1 MGHPHSANTDLNPI
15 RTMNVTIFG
24 ATGNAGNRILREL
37 LVRKHRVKAIVR
49 NPAKLPAETG
59 LTVEKGDLSNASF
72 IAEAVR
78 GADAVVSAYGPGLNS
93 PSELVSATERLVKG
107 LKLAGVARLLMVGGA
122 GSLEV
127 APGVQLIDSGYL
139 PEEWKPIA
147 VAHRDALEILKSSDL
162 DWTSLC
168 PAAYFEPG
176 KRTGVFRLGKNNL
189 VANEKGESRIS
200 MEDYAIALVD
210 ELEKHAHSRERFS
223 VGY

>member
-1 MGHPHSANTDLNPI
+1 
-15 RTMNVTIFG
+15 MNVILFG
-24 ATGNAGNRILREL
+24 ATGNAGARILQEL
-37 LVRKHRVKAIVR
+37 LARGHQVTALVRDL
-49 NPAKLPAETG
+49 AKLPPQPG
-59 LTVEKGDLSNASF
+59 LTVRKGDLSDVAQ

-78 GADAVVSAYGPGLNS
+78 GTEAVVSAYGPGIHS
-93 PSELVSATERLVKG
+93 PGDLVGATERLVAG
-107 LKLAGVARLLMVGGA
+107 LKQGGVQRLLMIGGA

-147 VAHRDALEILKSSDL
+147 LAHRDALEILKASDL

-176 KRTGVFRLGKNNL
+176 QRTGVFRLGQDNL

-200 MEDYAIALVD
+200 MEDYAIAMVD
-210 ELEKHAHSRERFS
+210 ELEKHAHSRQRFS

>member
-1 MGHPHSANTDLNPI
+1 
-15 RTMNVTIFG
+15 MNVTLFG
-24 ATGNAGNRILREL
+24 ATGKAGARILKEL
-37 LVRKHRVKAIVR
+37 LARGHQVTAVVRDL
-49 NPAKLPAETG
+49 AKLPPRPG
-59 LTVEKGDLSNASF
+59 LTLRKGDLSDENQV
-72 IAEAVR
+72 AEAVR
-78 GADAVVSAYGPGLNS
+78 GTEAVVSAYGPGLNS
-93 PSELVSATERLVKG
+93 PGDLVGATERLVAG
-107 LKLAGVARLLMVGGA
+107 LRQAGVKRLLMVGGA

-147 VAHRDALEILKSSDL
+147 LAHRDALEILKASDL

-168 PAAYFEPG
+168 PAGYFEPG
-176 KRTGVFRLGKNNL
+176 ERTGVFRLGQDNL

-210 ELEKHAHSRERFS
+210 ELEKHAHPRQRFS

>member
-1 MGHPHSANTDLNPI
+1 
-15 RTMNVTIFG
+15 MNITLFG
-24 ATGNAGNRILREL
+24 ATGNAGSRILQEL
-37 LVRKHRVKAIVR
+37 LARGHQVTAVIRD
-49 NPAKLPAETG
+49 PAKIPSQSG
-59 LTVEKGDLSNASF
+59 VTVRKGDLSKVAQ

-78 GADAVVSAYGPGLNS
+78 GSEAVVSAYGPGLNS
-93 PSELVSATERLVKG
+93 PADLVGATERLVAG
-107 LKLAGVARLLMVGGA
+107 LQQAGVDRLLMVGGA

-147 VAHRDALEILKSSDL
+147 LAHRDALEILKSSDR
-162 DWTSLC
+162 DWTSVC

-176 KRTGVFRLGKNNL
+176 QRTGVFRLGKDNL

-200 MEDYAIALVD
+200 MEDFAIALVD
-210 ELEKHAHSRERFS
+210 ELERHAHPRQRFS